1 MLSVATG
8 LSETEAL
15 ARAALL
21 DVGSYEVFLDLTA
34 GPARARSHTEIRF
47 ACRVPGA
54 DSFADLT
61 APMVHGV
68 VLNDEPLDPA
78 AAISGGRLHL
88 PALAASNTLTVDAEF
103 PYSGDACG
111 LTYFTDPADGAAY
124 VFANCFPTY
133 APRVFCCFDQ
143 ADLRAD
149 ISLSVSAPAGW
160 DCVANG
166 AVVERPADGA
176 AGVWRFAT
184 VPAMKTYELTICA
197 GAYVTVVTADQAA
210 SPVKL
215 TVRCRRSLAS
225 SPGLARVAETV
236 GTVIGFYA
244 EFLSVP
250 CPYERVDI
258 AFAPELGPTA
268 MQLPAVT
275 LVNETLLDRLAG
287 ADHEF
292 VTVVL
297 AHEVAH
303 LWFGCLVEGRWW
315 DDLWLAETMATYLSY
330 VACDQALGL
339 PAPWAEFAMR
349 DQAAAY
355 RADSLPSAEPVSSPV
370 ATAADALTRPAA
382 LTYNKGASVI
392 RQLAAL
398 IGDDALRT
406 GMRDYLTG
414 YGGSAATLADL
425 LGCWS
430 DASGRDLSGWAAQW
444 LQQPGVNT
452 LRPELTIGPDGAIES
467 LVVLQDPPTAPES
480 GQLRTHKIAIGA
492 YDLNEGTL
500 RRRLLTSAEIDGART
515 VVPQFAGA
523 PAPDAIILND
533 GDLTFAK
540 VRFDD
545 RSFRTLAECAFSLDD
560 PLTEAVC
567 WNAAWDMTMTADL
580 SAAGFVQ
587 LVAGR
592 IRSGQPIAGLAE
604 LLAHAVAAADLYCP
618 PRQRSR
624 LRQQV
629 AAAARAGVEVSRPG
643 SATQRALAVGF
654 AASACGHDQLGTLRS
669 WLDGRPA
676 LSSGVRIDAE
686 LRARILQTLAVS
698 GLATD
703 ADLDAYARADPVSGE
718 TVRATCKAL
727 RPDRAAKDAAWTAA
741 LAVGQLPRL
750 ALAHAQGI
758 WVPGQ
763 DDILREFRDR
773 YFAQALAALPGINQR
788 TALRLARLLYPATLA
803 EEATLR
809 ATDAAVSGGDL
820 AGPFR
825 RALLEQR
832 TILAQMLAARQAV
845 LAQGQLQ
852 ADQRARNSQNG
863 RAQARENDVLPE

>member
-1 MLSVATG
+1 MLSVPTG
-8 LSETEAL
+8 LSETEAI

-21 DVGSYEVFLDLTA
+21 DIQSYEVFLDLTH
-34 GPARARSHTEIRF
+34 GSRSARSHTEITF
-47 ACRVPGA
+47 TCRVPGA
-54 DSFADLT
+54 ASFADLT
-61 APMVHGV
+61 APVVHNV
-68 VLNDEPLDPA
+68 VLNGDNLDPA
-78 AAISGGRLHL
+78 AAISDGRLDL
-88 PALAASNTLTVDAEF
+88 PALSASNTLTVDTEF
-103 PYSGDACG
+103 PYSADASG
-111 LTYFTDPADGAAY
+111 LAYFTDPADGAAY

-149 ISLSVSAPAGW
+149 ITLSVSAPAGW

-166 AVVERPADGA
+166 AVVERPAGGA

-184 VPAMKTYELTICA
+184 VPAMKPYELTICA
-197 GAYVTVVTADQAA
+197 GAYVTAVTADQAV

-215 TVRCRRSLAS
+215 TVRCRRSLAG
-225 SPGLARVAETV
+225 SPGLARVAEIV

-244 EFLSVP
+244 EFLGVP
-250 CPYERVDI
+250 CPYDRVDV

-275 LVNETLLDRLAG
+275 LVNETLLDRLAR
-287 ADHEF
+287 AEHEF

-339 PAPWAEFAMR
+339 ASPWAEFAMR

-398 IGDDALRT
+398 IGDDAVRT
-406 GMRDYLTG
+406 GMRDYLTR
-414 YGGSAATLADL
+414 YGGAAATLADL
-425 LGCWS
+425 VGCWT

-444 LQQPGVNT
+444 LQQPGVTT
-452 LRPELTIGPDGAIES
+452 LRPELAVGPDGSIQS
-467 LVVLQDPPTAPES
+467 LAVLQDPLPAPP
-480 GQLRTHKIAIGA
+480 RTHKITIGG
-492 YDLNEGTL
+492 YDMDGGRL
-500 RRRLLTSAEIDGART
+500 RRRQLISAEIDGERT
-515 VVPQFAGA
+515 LVPQFAGGQ
-523 PAPDAIILND
+523 APDAIILND

-545 RSFRTLAECAFSLDD
+545 RSFRALAACAVNLGD

-567 WNAAWDMTMTADL
+567 WNAAWDMTMTAEL
-580 SAAGFVQ
+580 SAAEFVR
-587 LVAGR
+587 LVASR
-592 IRSGQPIAGLAE
+592 IRGGQPIAGLAE
-604 LLAHAVAAADLYCP
+604 LLAHAIAAADLYCP
-618 PRQRSR
+618 PGQRSG

-629 AAAARAGVEVSRPG
+629 AAAALAGAEVSKPD
-643 SATQRALAVGF
+643 SVIQHALAVGF
-654 AASACGHDQLGTLRS
+654 AGSADNQDQLGTLRS
-669 WLDGRPA
+669 WLHSGRA
-676 LSSGVRIDAE
+676 LSGGLRLDSE
-686 LRARILQTLAVS
+686 LYARILQTLSVS

-703 ADLDAYARADPVSGE
+703 ADLDAYAQDDAVSGA
-718 TVRATCKAL
+718 TVRATCRAL
-727 RPDRAAKDAAWTAA
+727 RAEPAAKDAAWTAA
-741 LAVGQLPRL
+741 LADGQPPRL

-773 YFAQALAALPGINQR
+773 YFAQALPALPGIPQR

-803 EEATLR
+803 EEATLQ
-809 ATDAAVSGGDL
+809 ATDTAVNSGDVSD
-820 AGPFR
+820 PFR
-825 RALLEQR
+825 RVLLEQR
-832 TILAQMLAARQAV
+832 AILAQVLAARLAV
-845 LAQGQLQ
+845 H
-852 ADQRARNSQNG
+852 AR
-863 RAQARENDVLPE
+863 